1 MNWETVQICLNSTA
15 ALVVLWSSVCALSH
29 MTRHT
34 RFDIRIAYIL
44 MGVGALAVLLAPGYL
59 GRMPEPGMMLL
70 AWGAAL
76 LCIANHR
83 RRQRHG
89 RHFTP

>member
-1 MNWETVQICLNSTA
+1 MTLETAQIYLNSAA

-29 MTRHT
+29 MNRHT

-59 GRMPEPGMMLL
+59 ERMPDPGMMLL

-76 LCIANHR
+76 LCIANRR
-83 RRQRHG
+83 RRQRQERRITH
-89 RHFTP
+89 